1 MVNLTKIVAA
11 LLVVVAA
18 LLGIFAWTL
27 TRHAAPPPIA
37 ASTAAPT
44 FAVVVAAHPLHAGE
58 ALKAADLQLAQL
70 PLSPPG
76 AYADVGSLVGR
87 VPLGDLGTGLP
98 IVESA
103 LLAGL
108 AGRLA
113 PGERAVAIK
122 VDELAGVGGRVRP
135 GDSVD
140 LFMLLRRDG
149 ADGEIGRTQAR
160 LLLSKVRVLA
170 YGRAAVTQSGS
181 GNAVPAPAP
190 DGARDGNALAAAAN
204 SAQVDAGT
212 PPSGAPGANDPVNAR
227 TAVVAVP
234 VEHVDALALADSAG
248 RLVMALRNPTDAEVV
263 DRDTFAPAGTVLVA
277 AGGQAALATEPSNHA
292 AAGLL
297 LDQLVSDKGAK
308 SSAGNPNTMP
318 LPVQASLPPLSERAS
333 ARPVAM
339 SRGSSGGVE
348 VIRGDKREM
357 VGW

>member
-1 MVNLTKIVAA
+1 MVNLTKIVAG

-27 TRHAAPPPIA
+27 TRHAAPPPA
-37 ASTAAPT
+37 TASVVPPT

-58 ALKAADLQLAQL
+58 ALTAADLQVAQL
-70 PLSPPG
+70 SLDPPG
-76 AYADVGSLVGR
+76 SHADVTSLVGR
-87 VPLGDLGTGLP
+87 VPLSDLGTGLP
-98 IVESA
+98 IVEST

-149 ADGEIGRTQAR
+149 IEGEIGRTQAR

-170 YGRAAVTQSGS
+170 YGRAAVTGS
-181 GNAVPAPAP
+181 GGSNATPVADTAKEANPM
-190 DGARDGNALAAAAN
+190 AAAANN

-212 PPSGAPGANDPVNAR
+212 PPGGNPGSNDPVNAH

-234 VEHVDALALADSAG
+234 VEQVDALALADSAG
-248 RLVMALRNPTDAEVV
+248 RLVMALRNPSDTQVV
-263 DRDTFAPAGTVLVA
+263 DHDTFAQTGTVLIP
-277 AGGQAALATEPSNHA
+277 AGGQAALATAPSNRA

-297 LDQLVSDKGAK
+297 LDQLVSDKGGK
-308 SSAGNPNTMP
+308 GSKGGNPNTAP
-318 LPVQASLPPLSERAS
+318 LPVLAALPTLSGRS
-333 ARPVAM
+333 ARSPAAIG
-339 SRGSSGGVE
+339 RTSSGGVE

>member
-1 MVNLTKIVAA
+1 MVNLTKIVAG

-18 LLGIFAWTL
+18 VLGIFAWTL
-27 TRHAAPPPIA
+27 TRNAAPPPVA
-37 ASTAAPT
+37 ASLAPPT
-44 FAVVVAAHPLHAGE
+44 FAVVVAAHPLHAGG
-58 ALKAADLQLAQL
+58 ALTAADLQVARL

-76 AYADVGSLVGR
+76 SYADVSSLVGR
-87 VPLGDLGTGLP
+87 VPVTDLGAGLP
-98 IVESA
+98 IVEST

-135 GDSVD
+135 GDAVD

-149 ADGEIGRTQAR
+149 TDGEIGRTQAR

-170 YGRAAVTQSGS
+170 YGRAAVTGS
-181 GNAVPAPAP
+181 GGSNAAGAP
-190 DGARDGNALAAAAN
+190 DAPKDGNPLAAAANN

-212 PPSGAPGANDPVNAR
+212 PPGGAPGSNDPVNAR

-234 VEHVDALALADSAG
+234 VEQVDALTLADSAG
-248 RLVMALRNPTDAEVV
+248 RLVMALRNPTDTQVV
-263 DRDTFAPAGTVLVA
+263 DHETFAPAGTVLVA
-277 AGGQAALATEPSNHA
+277 AGGRAALAMAASNRA

-308 SSAGNPNTMP
+308 SGNSNTMP
-318 LPVQASLPPLSERAS
+318 LPVLASSPPLSERAAPRS
-333 ARPVAM
+333 VAT
-339 SRGSSGGVE
+339 SRTTSGGIE
-348 VIRGDKREM
+348 VIRGDKREI